1 MKRFLS
7 IFVIVLV
14 VAVLALAPT
23 LQVSANGGSHGN
35 QGNHGGQQGNQGN
48 HGGQQGNQDQHGNN
62 GNGQN
67 HDNPGLDNGR
77 KLHYKGVIATV
88 DAAGM
93 SLTLADGSTLSVV
106 FDAETLF
113 KIPTLGGGGT
123 VADLLPGMQ
132 VSVQAKMVD
141 TSLVARKVMV
151 VPGKPA
157 RLHRVGE
164 VTAYTAGES
173 ISILAKDGQT
183 YTFKLAENVK
193 ILPAERADLLVVGAW
208 VTIISPRDVTQVEPV
223 ALGIV
228 VHPAAPDEDGA
239 D

>member
-157 RLHRVGE
+157 R
-164 VTAYTAGES
+164 
-173 ISILAKDGQT
+173 
-183 YTFKLAENVK
+183 
-193 ILPAERADLLVVGAW
+193 W
-208 VTIISPRDVTQVEPV
+208 PRMGRPTPSSWRRM
-223 ALGIV
+223 
-228 VHPAAPDEDGA
+228 
-239 D
+239 